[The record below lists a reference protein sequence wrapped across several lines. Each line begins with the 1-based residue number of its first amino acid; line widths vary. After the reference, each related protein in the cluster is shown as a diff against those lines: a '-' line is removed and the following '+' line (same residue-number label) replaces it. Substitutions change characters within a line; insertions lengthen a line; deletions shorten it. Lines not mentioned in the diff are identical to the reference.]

1 MKVETK
7 GSDFSSSNINVS
19 HDVTVNN
26 DDMLFASAGEII
38 AKLKSIL
45 TKLMSEMRETERER
59 GLTLAVARFKQQIEV
74 YNDKVSE
81 AGDRNDAATWKAAF
95 ECAGGVLQVFGN
107 LGTVSEKLHMLGQI
121 SNGANSA
128 LSGGGTIKSA
138 DITLKAEKLKAGIDL
153 LEAQLQ
159 ESTTMKNN
167 SDETRQRLTSEM
179 ESMMKELL
187 AAAKE
192 LQQALVK

>member
-1 MKVETK
+1 MKVETQ
-7 GSDFSSSNINVS
+7 GSDFSSSKINVS

-26 DDMLFASAGEII
+26 DDMLFASAGQII

-45 TKLMSEMRETERER
+45 TKLTSEMRETERER
-59 GLTLAVARFKQQIEV
+59 GLTLAVGRFKQQIEV
-74 YNDKVSE
+74 YNDKMRE
-81 AGDRNDAATWKAAF
+81 ADLKNEGAIDKSWFDI
-95 ECAGGVLQVFGN
+95 AGGVAQVLGAFGTILPVTN
-107 LGTVSEKLHMLGQI
+107 FLGQLT
-121 SNGANSA
+121 NGANSA
-128 LSGGGTIKSA
+128 LSGAGTNMASEKTLEA
-138 DITLKAEKLKAGIDL
+138 DKLKAGIDL
-153 LEAQLQ
+153 LESLLQ
-159 ESTTMKNN
+159 ESTAMKNN

>member
-19 HDVTVNN
+19 HDMTVNN
-26 DDMLFASAGEII
+26 DDALFASAGQII

-45 TKLMSEMRETERER
+45 TKLMSEMREAERER
-59 GLTLAVARFKQQIEV
+59 GLTLAVARFKQLIEV
-74 YNDKVSE
+74 YNDKKSE
-81 AGDRNDAATWKAAF
+81 ADGRNDAAIWKAAF
-95 ECAGGVLQVFGN
+95 DCAGGVLQALGAFGAISQSTH
-107 LGTVSEKLHMLGQI
+107 LLGQL

-128 LSGGGTIKSA
+128 LSGGGSIKSA
-138 DITLKAEKLKAGIDL
+138 EITLAAEKLKAGIDL
-153 LEAQLQ
+153 LESQLQ
-159 ESTTMKNN
+159 EITTMKNN
-167 SDETRQRLTSEM
+167 SDETRQRLTLEM

>member
-1 MKVETK
+1 MKVEIK

-19 HDVTVNN
+19 HDMTANN
-26 DDMLFASAGEII
+26 DDMLFASAGQVI

-45 TKLMSEMRETERER
+45 TTLMSEMREAERER
-59 GLTLAVARFKQQIEV
+59 GLTLAFARFKQQIEV
-74 YNDKVSE
+74 YNAKMSE
-81 AGDRNDAATWKAAF
+81 ADGKKDAATWKAALD
-95 ECAGGVLQVFGN
+95 CAGAALQ
-107 LGTVSEKLHMLGQI
+107 MLGALATI
-121 SNGANSA
+121 SESAHMMGQLANGANSA
-128 LSGGGTIKSA
+128 VSGAGTIKSA
-138 DITLKAEKLKAGIDL
+138 NITLAAEKLKAAIDW
-153 LEAQLQ
+153 LESLLQ
-159 ESTTMKNN
+159 ESTAMKNN